1 MGYKPFGFDAITN
14 QNAAAT
20 QAMNEQPTMPG
31 YTGLDKQSFADM
43 RTPEDQIHWLYL
55 YFYNTAQTKADKA
68 YVDEV
73 FGKLQAEF
81 EKFKD
86 TGFLDY
92 YEEQIKEFID
102 SNLERIF
109 SQNAKQVY
117 FGLTPDGY
125 FCVYVPDN
133 WSDIQ
138 FDTGAVY
145 GRSDYGRLILRYQ
158 VDAPNAI
165 DNTYRYQLPGDIETT
180 DSIISDLE
188 LIGRTLWTHMD
199 SPVEGGR

>member
-1 MGYKPFGFDAITN
+1 MGIIQDLTWPNTLQDFQFWCQRVLPAVYDSSLSYYELLCKVVDYLNKTMQNVNVLNDNSQKMQQEITELNALFQQFKDSGFD
-14 QNAAAT
+14 
-20 QAMNEQPTMPG
+20 
-31 YTGLDKQSFADM
+31 
-43 RTPEDQIHWLYL
+43 
-55 YFYNTAQTKADKA
+55 
-68 YVDEV
+68 
-73 FGKLQAEF
+73 
-81 EKFKD
+81 
-86 TGFLDY
+86 DY
-92 YEEQIKEFID
+92 YAKRMEQWIRD
-102 SNLERIF
+102 NAERIIKSMLGIGVF
-109 SQNAKQVY
+109 
-117 FGLTPDGY
+117 FGLTSDGY
-125 FCVYVPDN
+125 FCAYVPQT

>member
-1 MGYKPFGFDAITN
+1 MGIIQDLTWPNTLQDFQFWCQRVLPAVYDSSLSYYELLCKVVDYLNKTMQNVNVLNDNSQKMQQEITELNALFQQFKDSGFD
-14 QNAAAT
+14 
-20 QAMNEQPTMPG
+20 
-31 YTGLDKQSFADM
+31 
-43 RTPEDQIHWLYL
+43 
-55 YFYNTAQTKADKA
+55 
-68 YVDEV
+68 
-73 FGKLQAEF
+73 
-81 EKFKD
+81 
-86 TGFLDY
+86 DY
-92 YEEQIKEFID
+92 YAKRMEQWIRD
-102 SNLERIF
+102 NAERIIKSMLGIGVF
-109 SQNAKQVY
+109 
-117 FGLTPDGY
+117 FGLTSDGY
-125 FCVYVPDN
+125 FCAYVPQT
-133 WSDIQ
+133 WADIQ

>member
-1 MGYKPFGFDAITN
+1 MYEPYGFSALTG
-14 QNAAAT
+14 QNAANT
-20 QAMNEQPTMPG
+20 QAENRKPDMPG
-31 YTGLDKQSFADM
+31 YTGLDSCVFADM
-43 RTPEDQIHWLYL
+43 KTPEDQIHWLYL
-55 YFYNTAQTKADKA
+55 YFYNMATTKADKDA
-68 YVDEV
+68 VDEQFAKV
-73 FGKLQAEF
+73 WEAFNN
-81 EKFKD
+81 FKES
-86 TGFLDY
+86 GFQDY
-92 YEEQIKEFID
+92 YEQQIVKFIND
-102 SNLERIF
+102 NLERIF
-109 SQNAKQVY
+109 SANSRQVF
-117 FGLTPDGY
+117 FGLTSDGY
-125 FCVYVPDN
+125 FCAYVPMN
-133 WSDIQ
+133 WGDMV

>member
-1 MGYKPFGFDAITN
+1 MANIISFNWPDSEAPFRFYCQKVLPAVYDDSLSYVELLCKVVEYLNTTMANVNQLNGNMQGMQKEIEELNAEFQKFVTSGFD
-14 QNAAAT
+14 
-20 QAMNEQPTMPG
+20 
-31 YTGLDKQSFADM
+31 
-43 RTPEDQIHWLYL
+43 
-55 YFYNTAQTKADKA
+55 
-68 YVDEV
+68 
-73 FGKLQAEF
+73 
-81 EKFKD
+81 
-86 TGFLDY
+86 DY
-92 YEEQIKEFID
+92 YAKRMEQWIRD
-102 SNLERIF
+102 NAERIIKSMLGIGVF
-109 SQNAKQVY
+109 
-117 FGLTPDGY
+117 FGLTSDGY
-125 FCVYVPDN
+125 FCAYVPQT